1 MRHRLTRRDKTMKST
16 ARVGMLWAVIAVALS
31 AAAVWEEKPFTQWS
45 AKDVEKVLTESPWA
59 GKATLTHEKAGA
71 DLGPVPDWKLIV
83 SVRSA
88 VPVRQAI
95 ARQLLLA
102 GGTASPDLE
111 SNLATAYP
119 RYAIAIAK
127 IPQFY
132 RTQLTKSAQ
141 VATLKLKGKSVSA
154 TEASVTLLDKDGNVV
169 QPPAPGGRQGAAA
182 GVQIVPVAQR
192 GGGGGGFGGGGFG
205 GGFGEDKSGITAT
218 LLVEFPKADPI
229 TSADGEVEV
238 STVIGNYAVKHT
250 FKLKDMMFKGA
261 LAF

>member
-1 MRHRLTRRDKTMKST
+1 MRST
-16 ARVGMLWAVIAVALS
+16 ARVGILWAVMAMALS
-31 AAAVWEEKPFTQWS
+31 AAAIWDEKPFTQWS
-45 AKDVEKVLTESPWA
+45 AKDVEKLLTESPWA
-59 GKATLTHEKAGA
+59 GKASITHEKAGA

-88 VPVRQAI
+88 TPVRQAI

-102 GGTASPDLE
+102 GASASPDLE
-111 SNLATAYP
+111 SNLATPYP
-119 RYAIAIAK
+119 RYAFEIAK

-132 RTQLTKSAQ
+132 LTQLTKSAQ
-141 VATLKLKGKSVSA
+141 VATLKLKGKSISA
-154 TEASVTLLDKDGNVV
+154 TEASVTLLDKEGNVV
-169 QPPAPGGRQGAAA
+169 QPPAPRGRQGAAA

-192 GGGGGGFGGGGFG
+192 GGGGGGFGGGGGGFG

-229 TSADGEVEV
+229 TSADGEVEL